1 MSIYSKLLQL
11 ENTEKSIYSTFFNPV
26 TIYKLEHP
34 KNILSYSIEI
44 LLLNYTYIK
53 FLQLQ
58 NALLYII
65 YIWFGMIIYSNPL
78 YYKNEYSPITKTD
91 EENYI
96 FLTFFLFS

>member
-53 FLQLQ
+53 FL
-58 NALLYII
+58 
-65 YIWFGMIIYSNPL
+65 
-78 YYKNEYSPITKTD
+78 
-91 EENYI
+91 
-96 FLTFFLFS
+96 